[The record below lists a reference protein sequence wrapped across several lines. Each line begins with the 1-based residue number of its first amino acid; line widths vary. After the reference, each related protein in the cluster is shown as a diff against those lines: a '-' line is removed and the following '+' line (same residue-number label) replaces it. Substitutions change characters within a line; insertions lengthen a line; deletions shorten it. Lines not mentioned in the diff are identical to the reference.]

1 MPSLIHN
8 HFLLLTMTWTN
19 SVELKSTYVIKRLM
33 NYINYVLKFLIIHK
47 VIFAIKLEL
56 TVEKNKDML
65 IIYSITSNTGSSRNY
80 VKFFFKENT
89 LIT

>member
-8 HFLLLTMTWTN
+8 HFLLFTMTWTN

>member
-8 HFLLLTMTWTN
+8 HFLLFTMTWTN

-33 NYINYVLKFLIIHK
+33 KYINYVLKFLIIHK

-56 TVEKNKDML
+56 TEEKNKDML
-65 IIYSITSNTGSSRNY
+65 HYIQYY
-80 VKFFFKENT
+80 K
-89 LIT
+89 

>member
-8 HFLLLTMTWTN
+8 HFLLLTMTSTN

>member
-1 MPSLIHN
+1 
-8 HFLLLTMTWTN
+8 MTSTN

-33 NYINYVLKFLIIHK
+33 KYINYVLKFLIIHK

>member
-1 MPSLIHN
+1 
-8 HFLLLTMTWTN
+8 MTSTN

-33 NYINYVLKFLIIHK
+33 KYINYVLKFLIIHK

-56 TVEKNKDML
+56 TEEKNKDML